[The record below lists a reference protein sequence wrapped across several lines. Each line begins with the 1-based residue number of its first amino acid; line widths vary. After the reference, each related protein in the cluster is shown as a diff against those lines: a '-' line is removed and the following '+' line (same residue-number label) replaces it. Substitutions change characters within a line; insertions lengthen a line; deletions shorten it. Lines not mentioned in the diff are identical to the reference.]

1 MRNNYKCKNPRFYK
15 KYKDKRLF
23 KYIVGSLINYHGF
36 NLCDF
41 DLDLI
46 FTKNI
51 KPIKINLHVNSISN
65 IFNELLGEEFEEP
78 IQRILIN
85 GKPHIEWDD
94 RTKSIVVDAVK
105 RYNEEV
111 NYRSYLSYYHYLDI
125 IKEGLVK

>member
-1 MRNNYKCKNPRFYK
+1 MRKNTKSKAPKFYK
-15 KYKDKRLF
+15 KYRDKRLF
-23 KYIVGSLINYHGF
+23 KYVVGSLINYHGF
-36 NLCDF
+36 NLYDF

-51 KPIKINLHVNSISN
+51 KPIKINLHIKSMGN

-85 GKPHIEWDD
+85 GKPHTEWDE
-94 RTKSIVVDAVK
+94 RTKSIVIDAVK

-111 NYRSYLSYYHYLDI
+111 KDKSYLSNYQFLDVMQ
-125 IKEGLVK
+125 EGLVK